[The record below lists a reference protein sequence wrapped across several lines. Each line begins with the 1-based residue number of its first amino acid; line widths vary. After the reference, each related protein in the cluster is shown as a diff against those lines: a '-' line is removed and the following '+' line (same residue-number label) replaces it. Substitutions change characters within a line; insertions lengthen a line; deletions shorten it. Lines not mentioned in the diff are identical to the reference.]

1 MIQATNLREI
11 LRFLYGKEQNI
22 AFLSKK
28 TDLTYSGVLKNI
40 QDLELKGLVKT
51 EFRGRSRFV
60 SITNKGEQV
69 LVNLNNINK
78 LCGNLIQ

>member
-28 TDLTYSGVLKNI
+28 SDLTYSRVLKNI
-40 QDLELKGLVKT
+40 QDLELNGLVKT

-60 SITNKGEQV
+60 TITNKGEQV
-69 LVNLNNINK
+69 LVNLNNISK